1 MKKRR
6 AICLGVCYGTLSLYL
21 CGCGQ
26 LGDAAVKKI
35 ANEVID
41 ELQRDF
47 LGAEASPADVEL
59 PAVAD
64 VTEE

>member
-1 MKKRR
+1 
-6 AICLGVCYGTLSLYL
+6 L

-41 ELQRDF
+41 ELQRDL
-47 LGAEASPADVEL
+47 LGAEVSPAEDSAQGGGQVSAL
-59 PAVAD
+59 PA
-64 VTEE
+64 E